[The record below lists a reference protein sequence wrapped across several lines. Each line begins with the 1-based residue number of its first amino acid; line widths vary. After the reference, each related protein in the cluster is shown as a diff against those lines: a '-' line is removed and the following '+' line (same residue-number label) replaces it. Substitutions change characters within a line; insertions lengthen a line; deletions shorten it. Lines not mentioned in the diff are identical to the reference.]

1 MPNSASA
8 KKRQR
13 TSEKRRLRN
22 RSVKNAVKTQLKRV
36 LAAIGGGDKAD
47 PESEFRLATKRLDK
61 AAAKGVIHKNAAAR
75 TKSRLSARLK
85 AAKAK

>member
-1 MPNSASA
+1 MPNSPSA

-13 TSEKRRLRN
+13 TNEERRVRN
-22 RSVKNAVKTQLKRV
+22 RAVKHAVKTQVKKV
-36 LAAIGGGDKAD
+36 TAAAAAGKVAD
-47 PESEFRLATKRLDK
+47 GETEMRLAMKKLDQ
-61 AAAKGVIHKNAAAR
+61 AAAKGVIHKNTAAR

>member
-1 MPNSASA
+1 MPNSPSA

-13 TSEKRRLRN
+13 TNEERRIRN
-22 RSVKNAVKTQLKRV
+22 RAVKSAIKTQVKKV
-36 LAAIGGGDKAD
+36 TAAVTAGKVDEGEAAL
-47 PESEFRLATKRLDK
+47 RLATKRLDR

-85 AAKAK
+85 AAKGK

>member
-1 MPNSASA
+1 MPNSPQA

-13 TSEKRRLRN
+13 TNEERRIRN
-22 RSVKNAVKTQLKRV
+22 RATKHAIKTQLKKV
-36 LAAIGGGDKAD
+36 TTAVAAGKVTDG
-47 PESEFRLATKRLDK
+47 ESEFRLAVKKLDK

-85 AAKAK
+85 AAKGK